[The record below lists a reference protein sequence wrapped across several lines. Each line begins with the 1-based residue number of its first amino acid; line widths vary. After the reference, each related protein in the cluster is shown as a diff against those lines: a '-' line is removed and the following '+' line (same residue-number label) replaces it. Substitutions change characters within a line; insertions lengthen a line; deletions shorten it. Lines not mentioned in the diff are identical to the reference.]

1 MGAKE
6 MGFESIRTDNEEKS
20 PMYLLNVR
28 LGFKPIPSWLAY
40 KNELAKSNPAGVPAR
55 EDR

>member
-1 MGAKE
+1 
-6 MGFESIRTDNEEKS
+6 
-20 PMYLLNVR
+20 MYLLNVR

-40 KNELAKSNPAGVPAR
+40 KNELAKNKPVDAPAR